1 MRAFSKLE
9 RYLSV
14 RMAHDGHPGDDGRI
28 VYVSNLLGVPT
39 PWLWDGSPM
48 GPDPLQ
54 LDEVRTSSLRRSPT
68 TPWVVLS
75 QDAAGTERHQLI
87 AVHLDT
93 RERRQLTDDEGAIHN
108 FGAFFPDGEHFT
120 VAANRLNGRDFEL
133 YVGHVD
139 GRALAPIVI
148 DATDPTGGA
157 PAAAGMWSAP
167 AVSPD
172 GRAIIVVESLA
183 PSHQRVYRL
192 DLEAGDGWRGHLT
205 PLSPEEPAAYRHLAL
220 LDGQVVAASNWGSE
234 WLRVVALDGG
244 QASVLWEF
252 SADVEALAVSGRG
265 DVAVSVNREGV
276 SEVHRRPA
284 GSGAWQPVALAP
296 GVVGA
301 LRYSPDGQQ
310 LVWDHATATA
320 PMEVYR
326 WAAGGGAPQRLTRSY
341 RAGLR
346 EEELVAPRLVHIESF
361 DGLMVP
367 AWLYVPE
374 TPSPAP
380 VIVAVHGGPES
391 QARPG
396 FSALYQYWLSLG
408 IAVLAPNV
416 RGSTGYGRRYEHL
429 DDVALRGDAIR
440 DLDAVAAWA
449 GASPEL
455 DASRIVVYGGSYGG
469 YMVMAGL
476 TWFPERFCAGVEIVG
491 IVNLET
497 FLEHTSP
504 WRRAL
509 REAEYG
515 SLAHDREALRALS
528 PIHRIDQIRVPLF
541 VGHGKN
547 DPRVPFEEAT
557 QVVAALE
564 ARGIPHE
571 FLSMDDEG
579 HGAVRWQN
587 QRRLYGA
594 IQEFLVQHAGLPGE

>member
-1 MRAFSKLE
+1 
-9 RYLSV
+9 
-14 RMAHDGHPGDDGRI
+14 MAHDGHPGDDGRI
-28 VYVSNLLGVPT
+28 VYVSNVLGVPS
-39 PWLWDGSPM
+39 PWVWDGSAM

-75 QDAAGTERHQLI
+75 QDAAGTERHQLV

-93 RERRQLTDDEGAIHN
+93 RERRPLTEDASAIHN
-108 FGAFFPDGEHFT
+108 FGAFFADGEHFT
-120 VAANRLNGRDFEL
+120 VAANRRNGRDFEL
-133 YVGHVD
+133 YVGHLD

-148 DATDPTGGA
+148 DGSPNRT
-157 PAAAGMWSAP
+157 GMWSAP
-167 AVSPD
+167 AVAPD
-172 GRAIIVVESLA
+172 GRALILVESLA

-192 DLEAGDGWRGHLT
+192 DLDAGDEWRGQLT
-205 PLSPEEPAAYRHLAL
+205 RLTPEEPASYRHLAF
-220 LDGQVVAASNWGSE
+220 LDGQVVATSNWNSE
-234 WLRVVALDGG
+234 WFRVVALQDGA
-244 QASVLWEF
+244 ASVLREF
-252 SADVEALAVSGRG
+252 SADIEALAVSARG
-265 DVAVSVNREGV
+265 DVAVSVNRDGV

-284 GSGAWQPVALAP
+284 GAREWQPVDLTP

-326 WAAGGGAPQRLTRSY
+326 HAAGDGAPRPITRSY
-341 RAGLR
+341 HAGLR
-346 EEELVAPRLVHIESF
+346 EDELVAPRLVHIESF
-361 DGLMVP
+361 DGLTVP
-367 AWLYVPE
+367 AWLYVPA
-374 TPSPAP
+374 TAGP
-380 VIVAVHGGPES
+380 VPVVVAVHGGPES

-396 FSALYQYWLSLG
+396 FSGLYQYWLSLG
-408 IAVLAPNV
+408 IGVLAPNV

-429 DDVALRGDAIR
+429 DDVALRADAIR

-449 GASPEL
+449 GAQPEL

-491 IVNLET
+491 IANLET

-515 SLAHDREALRALS
+515 SLAHDRETLAALS

-547 DPRVPFEEAT
+547 DPRVPYEEAT

-564 ARGIPHE
+564 GRGIPHE

-594 IQEFLVQHAGLPGE
+594 IQTFLVKYAGLPGE

>member
-1 MRAFSKLE
+1 
-9 RYLSV
+9 
-14 RMAHDGHPGDDGRI
+14 MAHDGHPGDDGRI
-28 VYVSNLLGVPT
+28 VYVSNVLGVPS
-39 PWLWDGSPM
+39 PWVWDGSAM

-75 QDAAGTERHQLI
+75 QDAAGTERHQLV

-93 RERRQLTDDEGAIHN
+93 RERRPLTEDASAIHN
-108 FGAFFPDGEHFT
+108 FGAFFADGEHFT
-120 VAANRLNGRDFEL
+120 VAANRRNGRDFEL
-133 YVGHVD
+133 YVGHLD

-148 DATDPTGGA
+148 DGSPNRT
-157 PAAAGMWSAP
+157 GMWSAP
-167 AVSPD
+167 AVSPG
-172 GRAIIVVESLA
+172 GRALILVESLA

-192 DLEAGDGWRGHLT
+192 DLDEGDEWRGQLT
-205 PLSPEEPAAYRHLAL
+205 RLTPEEPASYRHLAF
-220 LDGQVVAASNWGSE
+220 LDGQVVATSNWNSE
-234 WLRVVALDGG
+234 WFRVVTLQDGA
-244 QASVLWEF
+244 ASVLREF
-252 SADVEALAVSGRG
+252 SADVEALAVSARG
-265 DVAVSVNREGV
+265 DVAVSVNRDGV

-284 GSGAWQPVALAP
+284 GAREWQPVDLTP

-320 PMEVYR
+320 PMEVYGY
-326 WAAGGGAPQRLTRSY
+326 AARDGAPRPITRSY
-341 RAGLR
+341 HAGLR
-346 EEELVAPRLVHIESF
+346 EDELVAPRLVRIESF
-361 DGLMVP
+361 DGLTVP
-367 AWLYVPE
+367 AWLYVPA
-374 TPSPAP
+374 TAGP
-380 VIVAVHGGPES
+380 VPVVLAVHGGPES

-408 IAVLAPNV
+408 IGVLAPNV

-429 DDVALRGDAIR
+429 DDVALRADAIR

-449 GASPEL
+449 GAQPEL

-491 IVNLET
+491 IANLET

-515 SLAHDREALRALS
+515 SLAHDRETLAALS

-547 DPRVPFEEAT
+547 DPRVPYEEAT

-564 ARGIPHE
+564 GRGIPHE

-594 IQEFLVQHAGLPGE
+594 IQKFLVKYAGLPGE